1 MICFC
6 NIHLMISKITS
17 TIVILSVALV
27 ILTTPVAAQTS
38 VNVNAPE
45 TMDGDFTV
53 TIEIEDVTNMDS
65 GQFDLHFDAAA
76 VNVTGVEDG
85 SVGGTA
91 IPANWAADDG
101 KVKVLFNLP
110 GLDGVSG
117 SGLLATIHFET
128 IVPGN
133 CEMELSDG
141 LLVNTIAE
149 PISASWDGVESHVG
163 SATTTTTTPTTSRT
177 EEIPADTSGSKES
190 EEPKTPGFGALFA
203 IGILATAIF
212 AFRKR

>member
-1 MICFC
+1 
-6 NIHLMISKITS
+6 MISKITS

-27 ILTTPVAAQTS
+27 LLATPVAAQTS

-53 TIEIEDVTNMDS
+53 TIEIEDVTDVDS
-65 GQFDLHFDAAA
+65 GQFDLHFDATA
-76 VNVTGVEDG
+76 VNVTGVDDG

-91 IPANWAADDG
+91 IPADNWAVDDG

-117 SGLLATIHFET
+117 SGSLATIHFET
-128 IVPGN
+128 IVPGA
-133 CEMELSDG
+133 CEMEISDG
-141 LLVNTIAE
+141 LLVNTMAE
-149 PISASWDGVESHVG
+149 LIPASWDGVESHVG
-163 SATTTTTTPTTSRT
+163 SATTSGT
-177 EEIPADTSGSKES
+177 EDVPADTSGSEES

-203 IGILATAIF
+203 IGILATVIFF